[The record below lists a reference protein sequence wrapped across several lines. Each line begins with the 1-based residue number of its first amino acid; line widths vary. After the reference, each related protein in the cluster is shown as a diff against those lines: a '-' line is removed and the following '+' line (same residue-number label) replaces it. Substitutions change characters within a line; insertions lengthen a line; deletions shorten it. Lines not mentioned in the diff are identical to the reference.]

1 LFQRVDLSIGSQI
14 NIDFSEECEPDMN
27 AKVAHF
33 DNVKNYMNLFPSFAL
48 IRETCYISHGN
59 VLSQYN
65 IIENQWM
72 LHTIYPDNIRSVLR
86 QKRLDAEGFMCC
98 ITTYKG
104 YVYNDIFTPSR
115 KQKQVEDLHDV
126 SLCEPDLMI
135 PYAVLSQF
143 PDQEDSKKTF
153 MLVMKLGFKF
163 GIVILQGDYLVEVE
177 GTETVLKDANIVIVF
192 SNANETQFIFK

>member
-1 LFQRVDLSIGSQI
+1 
-14 NIDFSEECEPDMN
+14 MN

-86 QKRLDAEGFMCC
+86 QKRFRCRRLQCAASQLTKAMFPM
-98 ITTYKG
+98 TY
-104 YVYNDIFTPSR
+104 VTPSR

-153 MLVMKLGFKF
+153 MLVMKLGF
-163 GIVILQGDYLVEVE
+163 
-177 GTETVLKDANIVIVF
+177 TVRNRHFAGRL
-192 SNANETQFIFK
+192 SC